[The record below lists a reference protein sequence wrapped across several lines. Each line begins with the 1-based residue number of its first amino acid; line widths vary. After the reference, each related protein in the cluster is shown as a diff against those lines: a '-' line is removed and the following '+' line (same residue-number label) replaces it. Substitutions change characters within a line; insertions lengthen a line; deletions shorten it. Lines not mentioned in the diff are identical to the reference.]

1 MVEMTAYKVLAQRS
15 GRYWHLEVDGL
26 SQGTQARNLTEAEV
40 MVKELISI
48 LTGQDLDQ
56 VRVEITVRVPEQIR
70 EAQEE
75 ANKYRAEAEHAS
87 TLAAAK
93 SREAARL
100 MREQGMTLK
109 DIGQV
114 LHVSHQRAGQ
124 LVAG

>member
-1 MVEMTAYKVLAQRS
+1 MEMMTYAVTAQLS
-15 GRYWHLEVDGL
+15 GRYWHLEVEGL
-26 SQGTQARNLTEAEV
+26 PQSTQARTLTEAEV

-56 VRVEITVRVPEQIR
+56 VRAEITVQVPEQIR

-75 ANKYRAEAEHAS
+75 ASKYRADAEHAS